1 MTKTR
6 PLAIVSLLM
15 LPALVWAPASARVDV
30 SLDLDS
36 LNEMLTAMAPGSV
49 SVPLMQGRSV
59 NLKLENLRVTG
70 FEPAEGEGN
79 EGFLRTSVRLKVPEL
94 GLDLPLEPRL
104 SLQVRDKSGS
114 KTCYLRFEKVMVSLP
129 VTGALDI
136 APLLPLLPF
145 PSDTSW
151 TVAASS
157 GDVRVRTRLV
167 EARMG
172 AKMLRLGFDL
182 DAEPVSGSRP

>member
-1 MTKTR
+1 M
-6 PLAIVSLLM
+6 VSLLM
-15 LPALVWAPASARVDV
+15 LQALVWAPASARVDV

-36 LNEMLTAMAPGSV
+36 LNKMLTAMAPGSV

-59 NLKLENLRVTG
+59 NLKLEDLRVTG

-104 SLQVRDKSGS
+104 SLQVRDKGSS
-114 KTCYLRFEKVMVSLP
+114 KTCYLRFEKVMVTLP

-136 APLLPLLPF
+136 APLLPLLPL